1 MRSMKKKVA
10 VLLMLTLV
18 LTDSPVLFAAES
30 VQTPVVYEA
39 VDEVTAEAAEDQEM
53 IEESGGDIDENAGE
67 DSGADVGEDV
77 GKDNGEDA
85 GEDTGKDNG
94 QDAGEDTGKDNGE
107 DAGEDTGKDNGEDAG
122 EDTGKGSGGTVGE
135 DAGKDTST
143 DSGNVGGNDIGEDRG
158 NDTGKDTE
166 NDSTDE
172 EKSLEGVITVSAIKS
187 QTYTGKELKPAVTVK
202 DAATK
207 KTLKINKQYTVS
219 YENNVDAG
227 TAAVVITG
235 ISASGYEG
243 VLRVEFQILSRP
255 MKNVAAKTIQKA
267 FYYSG
272 EEQDPDL
279 NLTYNKMTL
288 QKDRDYTVTYEN
300 NMNPGNGVITITGIG
315 NYTGIKILKFKIQ
328 KQQMKNLDISL
339 SEDSAVWESELAY
352 PEVMVQQRGSS
363 EAAACTEGTD
373 YKVVYPKQLKVGKNT
388 IKVTGLGNYTGT
400 VSKIYTVQ
408 KRSLSQAKVIC
419 PYIWEYTG
427 KNLKVQPEQVLW
439 GETELIYN
447 KDYTIRYA
455 KESGT
460 KVSSIKTAGNYQLIL
475 TGKGNYEGSVSIS
488 FCVTG
493 DSDVINNNLNS
504 NVIVPTDGNQFQI
517 ESCLAKSAD
526 GLTVQISLK
535 TEQNEFLQALA
546 EEYPLYAVRLSSA
559 GNSVEAAAQAE
570 YTKEDDLIIT
580 AAFTS
585 EDELCR
591 AESMGQYAVAL
602 ETEKGKYQVV
612 SDTSF
617 LQNPEIFNELNESYD
632 ADKDI
637 YFGYYEKYK
646 ISSKKGIQGTD
657 DALTDDLKVQHVLL
671 NLDMSQVIGTEEKEG
686 YKLYNYKGKE
696 YYFKDIL
703 GDTIY
708 SLNGWGNNNPYGSH
722 NRSVTVVLLM
732 GWRNELSYLI
742 HPSARR
748 KGAAP
753 YYALNMQ
760 DEKARETFEALFHWL
775 GETYGADR
783 KYRVSNWTLGN
794 EVNSCKAWNYSGS
807 MSLGKCVEN
816 YAKAFELLYQ
826 GIRSSAASPRLF
838 ISLDHCWTTADAG
851 HNGKSYLDKFA
862 AYMNEHAPHVQWN
875 VNFHSYSQPLTRSTF
890 WSDTSNTTSSVS
902 TKYISMRNIKVLTDY
917 LSTLEEK
924 YGKENGS
931 IRVILGEHG
940 FSGRLG
946 NAAEERKQAAA
957 LGYGYYI
964 AMFNDR
970 IDAYIIRAYQD
981 APAETKTGLYL
992 GLQGYKSK
1000 KWVSKKAYGVYKY
1013 IDTDQSLDYMDKYL
1027 ATVGLKSWE
1036 SKISGFDASALA
1048 ADPDY

>member
-1 MRSMKKKVA
+1 MKKKVA

-94 QDAGEDTGKDNGE
+94 EDAGEDTGKDNGE

-143 DSGNVGGNDIGEDRG
+143 DSGNAGGNDIGEDRG

-419 PYIWEYTG
+419 PYIWKYTG
-427 KNLKVQPEQVLW
+427 KNLKVQPEQVL
-439 GETELIYN
+439 
-447 KDYTIRYA
+447 
-455 KESGT
+455 
-460 KVSSIKTAGNYQLIL
+460 
-475 TGKGNYEGSVSIS
+475 
-488 FCVTG
+488 
-493 DSDVINNNLNS
+493 
-504 NVIVPTDGNQFQI
+504 
-517 ESCLAKSAD
+517 
-526 GLTVQISLK
+526 
-535 TEQNEFLQALA
+535 
-546 EEYPLYAVRLSSA
+546 
-559 GNSVEAAAQAE
+559 
-570 YTKEDDLIIT
+570 
-580 AAFTS
+580 
-585 EDELCR
+585 
-591 AESMGQYAVAL
+591 
-602 ETEKGKYQVV
+602 
-612 SDTSF
+612 
-617 LQNPEIFNELNESYD
+617 
-632 ADKDI
+632 
-637 YFGYYEKYK
+637 
-646 ISSKKGIQGTD
+646 
-657 DALTDDLKVQHVLL
+657 
-671 NLDMSQVIGTEEKEG
+671 
-686 YKLYNYKGKE
+686 
-696 YYFKDIL
+696 
-703 GDTIY
+703 
-708 SLNGWGNNNPYGSH
+708 
-722 NRSVTVVLLM
+722 
-732 GWRNELSYLI
+732 
-742 HPSARR
+742 
-748 KGAAP
+748 
-753 YYALNMQ
+753 
-760 DEKARETFEALFHWL
+760 
-775 GETYGADR
+775 
-783 KYRVSNWTLGN
+783 
-794 EVNSCKAWNYSGS
+794 
-807 MSLGKCVEN
+807 
-816 YAKAFELLYQ
+816 
-826 GIRSSAASPRLF
+826 
-838 ISLDHCWTTADAG
+838 
-851 HNGKSYLDKFA
+851 
-862 AYMNEHAPHVQWN
+862 
-875 VNFHSYSQPLTRSTF
+875 
-890 WSDTSNTTSSVS
+890 
-902 TKYISMRNIKVLTDY
+902 
-917 LSTLEEK
+917 
-924 YGKENGS
+924 
-931 IRVILGEHG
+931 
-940 FSGRLG
+940 
-946 NAAEERKQAAA
+946 
-957 LGYGYYI
+957 
-964 AMFNDR
+964 
-970 IDAYIIRAYQD
+970 
-981 APAETKTGLYL
+981 
-992 GLQGYKSK
+992 
-1000 KWVSKKAYGVYKY
+1000 
-1013 IDTDQSLDYMDKYL
+1013 
-1027 ATVGLKSWE
+1027 
-1036 SKISGFDASALA
+1036 
-1048 ADPDY
+1048 